1 MKGLNMALVKRKMG
15 NGVILEAHQV
25 SKWFGGVQALRDVSF
40 KLRRG
45 EVHALM
51 GENGAGKSTLV
62 KMLAGLHVP
71 DTGEIRL
78 NGQRVTLRSPH
89 EAMRHGIAMIHQELM
104 PVPDMTVAE
113 NLLLGREPC
122 GRLPGTIDRR
132 KLKSEARR
140 LLSLL
145 EAEMPVDAPMRT
157 LSVAGM
163 QTVEIARAIG
173 ADASVVIMDEP
184 TAAISEREVGALFQA
199 IRTLKSRDVAIVYIT
214 HKMDEVFKISDRI
227 TVLRDGLHV
236 ATDEAQ
242 NLDEPQLIA
251 LMVGRKLTSL
261 QVREHSVPGRCVL
274 SVKGLSRAGAFRDV
288 GFELRRGE
296 VTGLAGL
303 MGAGR
308 SEVASAIFGLVPA
321 DEGTVWVDG
330 SEAHIR
336 HPEDAMRLGI
346 GMVTED
352 RQQYGLVPLMSVCQ
366 NISLAALNTCCRGP
380 VICHASEAEV
390 ASQSIARYG
399 IKVSHAEQRVN
410 QLSGGNQQKVV
421 IARTLLPE
429 PEIVILD
436 EPTRGI
442 DVGAKA
448 EVHAIIAELAR
459 QGRAVLLISSEL
471 PELLA
476 LSDRLLIM
484 RQGKLVTEL
493 DPSTT
498 TQEEIMQY
506 AMPI

>member
-1 MKGLNMALVKRKMG
+1 M
-15 NGVILEAHQV
+15 ILEAHQL
-25 SKWFGGVQALRDVSF
+25 SKSFGGVQALREVSF
-40 KLRRG
+40 SLQRG

-62 KMLAGLHVP
+62 KMLAGLHSP
-71 DTGEIRL
+71 DSGEICL
-78 NGQRVTLRSPH
+78 EGQQVILRSPH

-113 NLLLGREPC
+113 NLLLGREPR

-132 KLKSEARR
+132 RLKSEARR

-145 EAEMPVDAPMRT
+145 ETDLPVDVPMRS

-163 QTVEIARAIG
+163 QTVEIACAIG

-184 TAAISEREVGALFQA
+184 TAAISDREVAALFKA
-199 IRTLKSRDVAIVYIT
+199 IETLKARGVAIVYIT

-227 TVLRDGLHV
+227 TVLRDGRHV

-242 NLDEPQLIA
+242 NLDEQQLIA
-251 LMVGRKLTSL
+251 MMVGRELTSS
-261 QVREHSVPGRCVL
+261 QVREHPVPGECVL
-274 SVKGLSRAGAFRDV
+274 SVQGLSRAGAFHDV
-288 GFELRRGE
+288 EFELRCGE
-296 VTGLAGL
+296 ITGLAGL

-308 SEVASAIFGLVPA
+308 SEVAAAVFGLAPA
-321 DEGTVWVDG
+321 DAGSVCVYG
-330 SEAHIR
+330 SEERIR
-336 HPEDAMRLGI
+336 HPADAMRLGI

-352 RQQYGLVPLMSVCQ
+352 RQQYGIVPLMPVCQ
-366 NISLAALNTCCRGP
+366 NITLAALNTCCNGP
-380 VICHASEAEV
+380 VIRHASEAEIT
-390 ASQSIARYG
+390 SQSIARYG
-399 IKVSHAEQRVN
+399 IKVSHAEQSVN

-421 IARTLLPE
+421 IARTLLPD
-429 PEIVILD
+429 PGIVILD

-448 EVHAIIAELAR
+448 EVHAIITELAR
-459 QGRAVLLISSEL
+459 QGRAILLISSEL

-476 LSDRLLIM
+476 LSDRLLVM
-484 RQGKLVTEL
+484 RQGKLVSEL

>member
-1 MKGLNMALVKRKMG
+1 
-15 NGVILEAHQV
+15 VILEAHQL
-25 SKWFGGVQALRDVSF
+25 SKSFGGVQALREVSF
-40 KLRRG
+40 TLQRG

-62 KMLAGLHVP
+62 KMLAGVHTP
-71 DTGEIRL
+71 DSGEIRL
-78 NGQRVTLRSPH
+78 KGQQVTLRSPH

-104 PVPDMTVAE
+104 AVPDMTVAE
-113 NLLLGREPC
+113 NLLLGREPS

-132 KLKSEARR
+132 RLKSEARR

-145 EAEMPVDAPMRT
+145 DMELPVDAPMRT

-163 QTVEIARAIG
+163 QSVEIARAIG

-184 TAAISEREVGALFQA
+184 TAAISDREVVALFQA
-199 IRTLKSRDVAIVYIT
+199 IQTLKARGVAIVYIT
-214 HKMDEVFKISDRI
+214 HKMDEVFRISDRI
-227 TVLRDGLHV
+227 TVLRDGRHV
-236 ATDEAQ
+236 ATDEAR
-242 NLDEPQLIA
+242 NLDEPQLIS
-251 LMVGRKLTSL
+251 LMVGRELASS
-261 QVREHSVPGRCVL
+261 QAREHSASGECVL
-274 SVKGLSRAGAFRDV
+274 SVKGLSRAGAFQDV
-288 GFELRRGE
+288 EFELRSGE

-308 SEVASAIFGLVPA
+308 SEVAAAVFGLTPA
-321 DEGTVWVDG
+321 DSGSVWVHD
-330 SEAHIR
+330 SEVHIR
-336 HPEDAMRLGI
+336 HPADAMRLGI

-352 RQQYGLVPLMSVCQ
+352 RRQYGLVPLMPVCQ
-366 NISLAALNTCCRGP
+366 NITLAALDTCCKGP
-380 VICHASEAEV
+380 VIRHASEAEV
-390 ASQSIARYG
+390 ASQLITRYG
-399 IKVSHAEQRVN
+399 IKVSHAEQSVN

-421 IARTLLPE
+421 IARTLLPD
-429 PEIVILD
+429 PQIVILD

-448 EVHAIIAELAR
+448 EVHAIIAGLAR

-476 LSDRLLIM
+476 LSDRLLVM
-484 RQGKLVTEL
+484 RQGRLVTEL

-506 AMPI
+506 AMPV